1 MSNIDYKTILLESIS
16 YNPLDSRNRILYRA
30 LYYIKLKHY
39 RKTIKEKYPL
49 DAIRAQH
56 YGLVVKTYREYNVYT
71 MSRQDTAIILR
82 RLKQNYRQLINK
94 GDKHGY

>member
-1 MSNIDYKTILLESIS
+1 MPNIDYKTILLESIS

-39 RKTIKEKYPL
+39 RKTTKEKYPL

-56 YGLVVKTYREYNVYT
+56 YGLVVGAYREYIVYT
-71 MSRQDTAIILR
+71 MSRRDSAVILC
-82 RLKQNYRQLINK
+82 RLKQKYRQI
-94 GDKHGY
+94 DKERR